1 MSIRDVVYRLLNR
14 GHEVADP
21 DEPVEIALVPI
32 SAGPMAVATLRGEG
46 FDATGNETFNIATNV
61 LSDYRIVVPRREA
74 ERATAR
80 LPEIL

>member
-1 MSIRDVVYRLLNR
+1 VSFRDLVYRMLNR
-14 GHEVADP
+14 GDANADP
-21 DEPVEIALVPI
+21 DELVEIALVPV
-32 SAGPMAVATLRGEG
+32 SAGPMAVSTLRSDG

-80 LPEIL
+80 LQTIL